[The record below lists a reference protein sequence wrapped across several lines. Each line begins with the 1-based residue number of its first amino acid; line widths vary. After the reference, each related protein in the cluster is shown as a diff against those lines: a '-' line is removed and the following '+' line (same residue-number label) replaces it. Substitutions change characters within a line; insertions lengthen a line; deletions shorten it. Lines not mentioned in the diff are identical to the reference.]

1 MKLTENFSLNEL
13 TRTDTGLPNE
23 PGMIERAN
31 LKALCIFLLQ
41 PIRDRAG
48 ALQVSSGFRS
58 EAVNKV
64 VGGKST
70 SQHVDGAA
78 ADIVP
83 VEADIDE
90 VMEWIV
96 RESGLKFGQCI
107 IENVKGKRW
116 IHISL
121 PRSSRPNQQAMTYD
135 GKEYKAY
142 A

>member
-1 MKLTENFSLNEL
+1 MLKEL
-13 TRTDTGLPNE
+13 CRTSTGLPNE

-31 LKALCIFLLQ
+31 LKTLAMSLLQ

-48 ALQVSSGFRS
+48 ELQISSGFRC
-58 EAVNKV
+58 EAVNKA
-64 VGGKST
+64 VGGT
-70 SQHVDGAA
+70 ANSQHVDGAA

-96 RESGLKFGQCI
+96 KESGLQFGQCI
-107 IENVKGKRW
+107 IENVKGRRW

-121 PRSSRPNQQAMTYD
+121 PRFSRPNQVAMRYD